1 MATAVERRLWHQHD
15 SLALAEEAT
24 GELIGHLSY
33 ALEDLAVRG
42 TDPDGQEGL
51 TDDREVELA
60 EQLDHVVR
68 LASLLAEL
76 RGPDACVL
84 RERK

>member
-1 MATAVERRLWHQHD
+1 MATAVERHLWHQHD

-24 GELIGHLSY
+24 GALIGHLSH
-33 ALEDLAVRG
+33 ALEDLAECG

-51 TDDREVELA
+51 ADGREVELA
-60 EQLDHVVR
+60 EQLHHVVR

-76 RGPDACVL
+76 QGTGV
-84 RERK
+84 